1 MHYFLTTDYF
11 HCSRTTMSLNLTDDE
26 LVDMTTADLRLLL
39 EKKRLTIEEHKELR
53 SRRRRLQNR
62 KYARKCASK
71 KQSEV
76 ENLATQ
82 VKEEVV
88 EIQALRTQL
97 SRTNLATKHLEHQLR
112 RIMEFKEKCLNNE
125 SNGFQIKTVRMLN
138 SNGQPTGFA
147 YINSTFSSNF
157 MGPKIHEVVH
167 PTDKNCDVI
176 EIATCSKYNPLSSG
190 SRKYKFSLEEHPSNV
205 YPRQTP
211 TVSQFSS
218 GLGFPG
224 TGSPVRFS
232 CNPPCHF
239 KNHLQM
245 RLVRPV
251 GGGFASHG
259 RGMSEY

>member
-1 MHYFLTTDYF
+1 MKPTFPYTIQTT
-11 HCSRTTMSLNLTDDE
+11 
-26 LVDMTTADLRLLL
+26 
-39 EKKRLTIEEHKELR
+39 
-53 SRRRRLQNR
+53 
-62 KYARKCASK
+62 
-71 KQSEV
+71 
-76 ENLATQ
+76 
-82 VKEEVV
+82 
-88 EIQALRTQL
+88 ALRTQL

-138 SNGQPTGFA
+138 SNGQPAGFA
-147 YINSTFSSNF
+147 YINSTFSPNF

-190 SRKYKFSLEEHPSNV
+190 SSKYKFSLKEHPSND
-205 YPRQTP
+205 YPRQVP

>member
-88 EIQALRTQL
+88 EIQ
-97 SRTNLATKHLEHQLR
+97 
-112 RIMEFKEKCLNNE
+112 
-125 SNGFQIKTVRMLN
+125 
-138 SNGQPTGFA
+138 
-147 YINSTFSSNF
+147 
-157 MGPKIHEVVH
+157 
-167 PTDKNCDVI
+167 
-176 EIATCSKYNPLSSG
+176 
-190 SRKYKFSLEEHPSNV
+190 
-205 YPRQTP
+205 
-211 TVSQFSS
+211 
-218 GLGFPG
+218 
-224 TGSPVRFS
+224 
-232 CNPPCHF
+232 
-239 KNHLQM
+239 
-245 RLVRPV
+245 V
-251 GGGFASHG
+251 G
-259 RGMSEY
+259 YL